1 MKVDNNVSFCST
13 LSLAKQQEVLEFSET
28 GLKILFKEAIPET
41 DMDEFISQIN
51 KFKDFVVGDGENY
64 LVSIQPLKANDGIY
78 MITSSGKGCND
89 LKGRIIEPFNPI
101 KIIGDRLISSFQSA
115 KADYKAKPT
124 GFLKFND

>member
-1 MKVDNNVSFCST
+1 MKVNNNVSFGST
-13 LSLAKQQEVLEFSET
+13 LSLAKQQQVLEFSET
-28 GLKILFKEAIPET
+28 GLKTIFKDAIPEVH
-41 DMDEFISQIN
+41 MDEFVSQVN
-51 KFKDFVVGDGENY
+51 KFKEFVANDGENY

-115 KADYKAKPT
+115 KADFKMKPM
-124 GFLKFND
+124 GFFNFKN